1 MKTVKKVGPPTG
13 GFGVKMVKKV
23 GPSRGGFE
31 GVWVENGQKGR
42 TPPMGGLEGVW
53 GENGQKGRTPLRA
66 VLKGFGVITVKKV
79 GPPYGWF

>member
-42 TPPMGGLEGVW
+42 TPLW
-53 GENGQKGRTPLRA
+53 A
-66 VLKGFGVITVKKV
+66 VLKVFGVKTVKKV
-79 GPPYGWF
+79 GPP